1 MLDKLKKA
9 ALIGTGLLLLA
20 GCNGGTA
27 DDASDSS
34 EAVAEETLI
43 VGLDDTFAPMGF
55 RDDNNEIIGFDV
67 DLAKEVGERIGAEM
81 VFQPIDWA
89 MKETELD
96 SGNIDMIWNGYA
108 ITPERAEKVLLSKP
122 YIVDAQSIIV
132 LKDSDIQTKA
142 DLEGKLVSTQ
152 QSSSSVDKIMEDAS
166 GIFEK
171 LGGDL
176 VLYPSNNNSFSDLE
190 SGRVDAIVVG
200 EVYGR
205 YYMKQSGKDIYRVLE
220 DNFGEDEMAVAFK
233 KDNTDLQERVDA
245 ALADMKEDGTFDEI
259 YDKWFYSE

>member
-1 MLDKLKKA
+1 MLNKLKKA
-9 ALIGTGLLLLA
+9 ALVGSGLLVLA
-20 GCNGGTA
+20 GCSSESA
-27 DDASDSS
+27 DDASVNS
-34 EAVAEETLI
+34 EAVGAETLV

-55 RDDNNEIIGFDV
+55 RDENNEIVGFDV
-67 DLAKEVGERIGAEM
+67 DLAKAVGERIGAEI
-81 VFQPIDWA
+81 VFQSIDWA

-96 SGNIDMIWNGYA
+96 SSNIDMIWNGYA
-108 ITPERAEKVLLSKP
+108 ITPERAEKVLLSEP

-132 LKDSDIQTKA
+132 LKDSAIATKA

-152 QSSSSVDKIMEDAS
+152 QSSSSVDKIMEDES
-166 GIFEK
+166 GIFGK

-176 VLYPSNNNSFSDLE
+176 VLYPSNNNAFSDLE

-233 KDNTDLQERVDA
+233 KNNTELQERVDA

>member
-1 MLDKLKKA
+1 MLDQIKKA
-9 ALIGTGLLLLA
+9 VFIGTGLLLLA
-20 GCNGGTA
+20 GCSGGTTDESA
-27 DDASDSS
+27 AGS
-34 EAVAEETLI
+34 EAVAAERLI

-55 RDDNNEIIGFDV
+55 RDENNEIVGFDV
-67 DLAKEVGERIGAEM
+67 DLAKAVGERIGAEM

-108 ITPERAEKVLLSKP
+108 ITPERAEKVLLSEP
-122 YIVDAQSIIV
+122 YITDAQAIIV

-142 DLEGKLVSTQ
+142 DLEGELVSTQ
-152 QSSSSVDKIMEDAS
+152 QSSSSVDKIKADAS

-190 SGRVDAIVVG
+190 SGRVDAAVVG

-205 YYMKQSGKDIYRVLE
+205 YYMKQSGKDVYRVLE

-233 KDNTDLQERVDA
+233 KGNTELQERVNA
-245 ALADMKEDGTFDEI
+245 ALAEMKADGTFDEI

>member
-1 MLDKLKKA
+1 MLNKLKKA
-9 ALIGTGLLLLA
+9 ALVGSGLLVLA
-20 GCNGGTA
+20 GCSSESA
-27 DDASDSS
+27 DDASVNS
-34 EAVAEETLI
+34 EAVGAETLV

-55 RDDNNEIIGFDV
+55 RDENNEIVGFDV
-67 DLAKEVGERIGAEM
+67 DLAKAVGERIGAEI

-108 ITPERAEKVLLSKP
+108 ITPERAEKVLLSEP

-132 LKDSDIQTKA
+132 LKDSAIETKA

-152 QSSSSVDKIMEDAS
+152 QSSSSVDKIMEDES
-166 GIFEK
+166 GIFGK

-176 VLYPSNNNSFSDLE
+176 VLYPSNNNAFSDLE

-205 YYMKQSGKDIYRVLE
+205 YYMKQSGKDIYRVLN

-233 KDNTDLQERVDA
+233 KDNADLQERVNA

>member
-1 MLDKLKKA
+1 MLKKLKKA
-9 ALIGTGLLLLA
+9 ALVGSGLLVLA
-20 GCNGGTA
+20 GCSSESA
-27 DDASDSS
+27 DDASVNS
-34 EAVAEETLI
+34 EAVGAETLV

-55 RDDNNEIIGFDV
+55 RDENNEIVGFDV
-67 DLAKEVGERIGAEM
+67 DLAKAVGERIGAEI
-81 VFQPIDWA
+81 VFQSIDWA

-108 ITPERAEKVLLSKP
+108 ITPERAEKVLLSEP

-132 LKDSDIQTKA
+132 LKDSAIETKA

-152 QSSSSVDKIMEDAS
+152 QSSSSVDKIMEDES
-166 GIFEK
+166 GIFGK

-176 VLYPSNNNSFSDLE
+176 VLYPSNNNAFSDLE

-233 KDNTDLQERVDA
+233 KNNTELQERVDA

>member
-9 ALIGTGLLLLA
+9 VLIGTGLLLLA
-20 GCNGGTA
+20 GCNAGTA

-34 EAVAEETLI
+34 EIDAEETLV

-55 RDDNNEIIGFDV
+55 RDDSNEIIGFDV
-67 DLAKEVGERIGAEM
+67 DLAKAVGERIGAEM
-81 VFQPIDWA
+81 VFLPIDWA

-96 SGNIDMIWNGYA
+96 SGHIDMIWNGYA
-108 ITPERAEKVLLSKP
+108 ITPERAEKVLLSEP

-152 QSSSSVDKIMEDAS
+152 QSSSSVDKIMEDES
-166 GIFEK
+166 GIFGK

-233 KDNTDLQERVDA
+233 KDNKELQERVDA
-245 ALADMKEDGTFDEI
+245 ALAEMKEDGTFDEI